1 MPVSGRNFVILQ
13 AENKTLNMTEF
24 EVTGITYHIGRG
36 LPRDDAKAAA
46 KQFIMNLKA
55 GTPLVLA
62 AEPNNAFD
70 ENAIAV
76 YYNYTQH
83 IGYIKSSCCLD
94 IKPMLDEEG
103 QCNALVS
110 GNDGNITLFIIIPDA
125 QEPPITTRA
134 RKRVLPQN
142 PLAEVLCIEFT
153 EQEKALQVV
162 APRLSKMQPTI
173 DNIPTLIDMTKC
185 YLPLASLSICY
196 EDYYWRDH
204 ILKNLRSAC
213 KLNLQP
219 ELKQKLTEIKNELA
233 SIEGDMTRSVDQPR
247 YKLMEQQLKQLR
259 TIAESNEG
267 VIAKFEKHI
276 ATSGHTVNEELTK
289 LKDWFKSMPRLKLRD
304 YQDHEKL
311 AECLGY
317 QRVSRKEL
325 YEVYAAI
332 IILEKYTCESNNNS
346 CDYKDIH
353 EYTGRVKGMLAADWT
368 PESYDAL
375 WDAILEMPAVKS
387 IAKKVGKQQNT
398 TFNRNLIANIL
409 HTMINMHV
417 FAPSVNN
424 QNMCEA
430 LEGTKDH
437 SVRSALGT
445 SLKDKLL
452 KADIERLIAEKKQ

>member
-1 MPVSGRNFVILQ
+1 
-13 AENKTLNMTEF
+13 MTEF
-24 EVTGITYHIGRG
+24 EVTGITYNIGRG
-36 LPRDDAKAAA
+36 LPREEAKAAA
-46 KQFIMNLKA
+46 RKFIKSLKA

-76 YYNYTQH
+76 YYNYAQH

-110 GNDGNITLFIIIPDA
+110 GNDDNITLYITIPNA

-134 RKRVLPQN
+134 RKRVLPEN
-142 PLAEVLCIEFT
+142 PLPEVLCMNYT
-153 EQEKALQVV
+153 EQEKALQVI
-162 APRLSKMQPTI
+162 APRLSKIEPTI
-173 DNIPTLIDMTKC
+173 ENINTFIAMAQN
-185 YLPLASLSICY
+185 YLPLASLSLCY
-196 EDYYWRDH
+196 EDYYWRYH

-213 KLNLQP
+213 KLNLPQEQKQILV
-219 ELKQKLTEIKNELA
+219 ELKNRLHD
-233 SIEGDMTRSVDQPR
+233 IEGDMTRVADHPR
-247 YKLMEQQLKQLR
+247 FKLMEKQLEQLR
-259 TIAESNEG
+259 RIANSNEG

-276 ATSGHTVNEELTK
+276 TTSGRTVKEEVNK

-304 YQDHEKL
+304 YQNHESL

-332 IILEKYTCESNNNS
+332 IILEMITLEVDDSSNIFN
-346 CDYKDIH
+346 DIR
-353 EYTGRVKGMLAADWT
+353 EYTGRVKSMLAADWT
-368 PESYDAL
+368 TDRYEAL
-375 WDAILEMPAVKS
+375 WDAILEMPAIKTM
-387 IAKKVGKQQNT
+387 AKKVGKQQNT

-409 HTMINMHV
+409 HTMMDKHV
-417 FAPSVNN
+417 FGPSANN
-424 QNMCEA
+424 QTMCET
-430 LEGTKDH
+430 LEGSKDH

-445 SLKDKLL
+445 AIKDRVL
-452 KADIERLIAEKKQ
+452 KAEIEKLIEGKKE

>member
-1 MPVSGRNFVILQ
+1 MPVSGRNLLTLQ
-13 AENKTLNMTEF
+13 AENELTNMIEI
-24 EVTGITYHIGRG
+24 EVTGITYNIGRG
-36 LPRDDAKAAA
+36 LPREKAKAAA

-55 GTPLVLA
+55 GTPLILA

-94 IKPMLDEEG
+94 VKPMLDEEG
-103 QCNALVS
+103 QCNAVVS
-110 GNDGNITLFIIIPDA
+110 GNDGNLTLFITIPDA

-142 PLAEVLCIEFT
+142 PLAEVITMDFT

-162 APRLSKMQPTI
+162 APRLSKMHPTI
-173 DNIPTLIDMTKC
+173 DNIPILIEMTKS

-213 KLNLQP
+213 KMNLQT
-219 ELKQKLTEIKNELA
+219 ELKQELTEIKNQLA
-233 SIEGDMTRSVDQPR
+233 RIEGDMTQTIDQPR
-247 YKLMEQQLKQLR
+247 YKLMEQQLEQLR
-259 TIAESNEG
+259 TLAKGNEG
-267 VIAKFEKHI
+267 VISKFEKHI
-276 ATSGHTVNEELTK
+276 ATSGYTVNEELTK
-289 LKDWFKSMPRLKLRD
+289 LKEWFKSMPRLKLRD
-304 YQDHEKL
+304 YQNHEKL

-332 IILEKYTCESNNNS
+332 ILLEMYTCENDNSSNDFN
-346 CDYKDIH
+346 DIR
-353 EYTGRVKGMLAADWT
+353 EYTGRLKNMLAADWT
-368 PESYDAL
+368 PEQYDDL
-375 WDAILEMPAVKS
+375 WDAILDMPAVKQ
-387 IAKKVGKQQNT
+387 IAKTVGKQQDT

-409 HTMINMHV
+409 HTMKDNNV
-417 FAPSVNN
+417 FAPTVNF
-424 QNMCEA
+424 QAMSEA

-437 SVRSALGT
+437 SVRQSLGT
-445 SLKDKLL
+445 SLKDKIL
-452 KADIERLIAEKKQ
+452 KENIERMISEK